1 MNPPSRLRWRGGG
14 ERPSLGVQALL
25 IWGYVL
31 VVLPLWVGVEVV
43 HARSGYRRSWFP
55 GLFWSARALALAG
68 IAWAA
73 FGITYGGRGFW
84 ADVWEQ
90 LQDHYPELLRGYRMT
105 IVLTLLSFGLA
116 MLVGGTLALLRTSES
131 RVLRITSGA
140 YVEWFRNTPLLVQLF
155 FLFFALPKLVLPVVG
170 RPDWFL
176 LSPFKA
182 GLIGLTMYT
191 AAYTAEALRSG
202 LLSIDKGQT
211 EAARSLG
218 LNYIQARLYVVAPQA
233 LRISVPLLTSI
244 FSALFRNSA
253 LVSAIGVREL
263 LQTADN
269 IQQDNFQTFELF
281 ALAGVMYLSLTLPLA
296 FASNRLERSVAR
308 SR

>member
-1 MNPPSRLRWRGGG
+1 M
-14 ERPSLGVQALL
+14 QALL
-25 IWGYVL
+25 IWGYFLVALPAWVAVEVL
-31 VVLPLWVGVEVV
+31 HARPRRRPQWWPVALWVVRGI
-43 HARSGYRRSWFP
+43 
-55 GLFWSARALALAG
+55 ALAG
-68 IAWAA
+68 VAWAVWQFTIGA
-73 FGITYGGRGFW
+73 HTFW
-84 ADVWEQ
+84 EDVWQQ

-105 IVLTLLSFGLA
+105 IILTLLSFVFA
-116 MLVGGTLALLRTSES
+116 MLLGGLLALLRTSDY
-131 RVLRITSGA
+131 RPLRFLSGA

-155 FLFFALPKLVLPVVG
+155 FLFFALPKLELPVFG

-176 LSPFKA
+176 LSSFKA

-211 EAARSLG
+211 EAARSVG
-218 LNYIQARLYVVAPQA
+218 LNYLQTRIYVVAPQA

-281 ALAGVMYLSLTLPLA
+281 ALAGVLYLSLTLPLA
-296 FASNRLERSVAR
+296 YASNRLERRVGR

>member
-1 MNPPSRLRWRGGG
+1 
-14 ERPSLGVQALL
+14 LGLTALL
-25 IWGYVL
+25 IWGYL
-31 VVLPLWVGVEVV
+31 LAALPFWVAVEVV
-43 HARSGYRRSWFP
+43 ATRPGRRASWFQP
-55 GLFWSARALALAG
+55 LFWIGRGLALAG
-68 IAWAA
+68 VAWAL
-73 FGITYGGRGFW
+73 FGATYGARDFW
-84 ADVWEQ
+84 HDVWTQ
-90 LQDHYPELLRGYRMT
+90 LRENYPALLRGYRMT
-105 IVLTLLSFGLA
+105 IILTLLSFALA
-116 MLVGGTLALLRTSES
+116 MLLGGVLALLRTAEWRAF
-131 RVLRITSGA
+131 RVAGA
-140 YVEWFRNTPLLVQLF
+140 TYVEWFRNTPLLVQLF
-155 FLFFALPKLVLPVVG
+155 FLFFALPKLTLPGIG

-202 LLSIDKGQT
+202 LLSVDRGQT

-218 LNYIQARLYVVAPQA
+218 LNYLQARVYVVIPQA

-269 IQQDNFQTFELF
+269 IQQNNFQTFELF
-281 ALAGVMYLSLTLPLA
+281 ALAGVLYLSLTVPLA
-296 FASNRLERSVAR
+296 IASHRLERRVAR
-308 SR
+308 AR

>member
-1 MNPPSRLRWRGGG
+1 M
-14 ERPSLGVQALL
+14 GVTALL
-25 IWGYVL
+25 IWGYFVIA
-31 VVLPLWVGVEVV
+31 LPLWVAVEIV
-43 HARSGYRRSWFP
+43 HTRPGHRAGWFP
-55 GLFWSARALALAG
+55 ALFWTGRGLALAG
-68 IAWAA
+68 VTWAA
-73 FGITYGGRGFW
+73 FGATYGARGFW
-84 ADVWEQ
+84 HEVWTQ
-90 LQDHYPELLRGYRMT
+90 LRENYPALLRGYRMT
-105 IVLTLLSFGLA
+105 IILTLLSFALA
-116 MLVGGTLALLRTSES
+116 MLLGGVLALFRTSES
-131 RVLRITSGA
+131 RLLRATSGA

-155 FLFFALPKLVLPVVG
+155 FLFFALPKLTLPIFG

-202 LLSIDKGQT
+202 LLAVDKGQT

-218 LNYIQARLYVVAPQA
+218 LNYVQARIYVVTPQA
-233 LRISVPLLTSI
+233 LRIAVPLLTSI

-269 IQQDNFQTFELF
+269 IQQNNFKTFELF

-296 FASNRLERSVAR
+296 YASNRLEHRVAR

>member
-1 MNPPSRLRWRGGG
+1 MS
-14 ERPSLGVQALL
+14 VQAFLV
-25 IWGYVL
+25 WAYFL
-31 VVLPLWVGVEVV
+31 VVLPVWVIVEVRQARPGRRQEWWPAFLWVIRAFAFAGV
-43 HARSGYRRSWFP
+43 
-55 GLFWSARALALAG
+55 
-68 IAWAA
+68 AWAA
-73 FGITYGGRGFW
+73 WGFTIDAREFW
-84 ADVWEQ
+84 NDVWEQ
-90 LQDHYPELLRGYRMT
+90 LREHYPELLRGYRMT
-105 IVLTLLSFGLA
+105 IVLTLLSFALS
-116 MLVGGTLALLRTSES
+116 MLVGGVLALLRTSEF
-131 RVLRITSGA
+131 RALRMAATA

-155 FLFFALPKLVLPVVG
+155 FLFFALPKLDLPVIG
-170 RPDWFL
+170 RPGWFL
-176 LSPFKA
+176 LTPFQA

-218 LNYIQARLYVVAPQA
+218 LNYLQTRVYVVAPQA
-233 LRISVPLLTSI
+233 LRVAVPLLTSI

-281 ALAGVMYLSLTLPLA
+281 ALAGVLYLSLTLPLA
-296 FASNRLERSVAR
+296 YASNRLERRVAR